1 MDISKIEQ
9 LFEPTTER
17 KVKLEIIKELTESR
31 IKTITGKKVVP
42 DGLDYV
48 VVNITMARFNRLGS
62 EGMKSTDQEGLSFVF
77 LESDFDEYMDDI
89 LSFKDDTSKYGK
101 RRQGG
106 VRFI

>member
-17 KVKLEIIKELTESR
+17 KDKLEIIKELTESR

-42 DGLDYV
+42 DELDYV

-89 LSFKDDTSKYGK
+89 LSFKDDTSNYGK